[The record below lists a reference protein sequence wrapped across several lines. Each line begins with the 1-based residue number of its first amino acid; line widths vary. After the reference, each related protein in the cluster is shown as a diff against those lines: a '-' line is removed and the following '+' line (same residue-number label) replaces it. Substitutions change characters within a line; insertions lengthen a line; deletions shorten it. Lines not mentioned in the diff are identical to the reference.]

1 MTSILQVYNYTML
14 KLQKPSI
21 WFSIF
26 SEWNNAVQFIEDQ
39 ELNHDTAFSSEIWLN
54 RQLQFYEEAK
64 SGVAPRYSTLPRI
77 IDTKNLHSIVDFGGG
92 SGWVGFF
99 IPDNSLYINQE
110 ISSLQNSFKHL
121 SKNPNRIITENAAD
135 FIVEVDV
142 LYSNSVIQYLPD
154 INLFTDLVN
163 KIKPKYILLDDV
175 QLSSQSD
182 FISLQRYYGS
192 FIINR
197 FYNLESL
204 VRKISTDNYNLIE
217 TSKYPFTI
225 SNKMRRRIEGR
236 SFGDPKIAKPRT
248 LLFERLPK
256 IINSN

>member
-1 MTSILQVYNYTML
+1 ML
-14 KLQKPSI
+14 KLRKPSI
-21 WFSIF
+21 WFSVF

-39 ELNHDTAFSSEIWLN
+39 ELNNDAAFSSEIWLN

-64 SGVAPRYSTLPRI
+64 SGVAPRYSTLPRF
-77 IDTKNLHSIVDFGGG
+77 IDTKTLHSIVDFGGG

-154 INLFTDLVN
+154 ITLFTDLVS

-248 LLFERLPK
+248 LLFEKLPK
-256 IINSN
+256 NINSN